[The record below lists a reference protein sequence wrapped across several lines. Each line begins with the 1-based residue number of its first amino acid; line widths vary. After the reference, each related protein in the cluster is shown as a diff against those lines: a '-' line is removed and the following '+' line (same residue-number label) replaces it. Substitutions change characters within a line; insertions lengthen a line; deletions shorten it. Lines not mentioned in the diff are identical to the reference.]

1 MFHRSVMKTRRCSKD
16 DVLSIPKLM
25 EKFPTEETAI
35 ALLESILWP
44 NGPECPHCENK
55 DAAKF
60 WKVTASKTTG
70 VRAGLRQCA
79 VCKAKTRVTVGTIFE
94 DSHIPLN
101 KWLIAWYLLCGAKKS
116 MSALQLQGAIGLG
129 SYKSAWFMAHRIRH
143 AMADPVLVRKLS
155 GIVEADESW
164 IGGKNTGK
172 GSAGAK
178 MNKTPVV
185 AIVERGGRIR
195 SIALDRITGNNLR
208 KAIRENVE
216 ICSHLHTDH
225 NPIYVGM
232 QPKYDL
238 SSVKH
243 CAKEYSRGNVHV
255 NTAECSFSLLKRA
268 VVGSFHHIG
277 KTHLPLYL
285 SEADFKFNH
294 RRDTDSERTIAGLR
308 KVAGKRMLYKTP
320 RRKVA

>member
-1 MFHRSVMKTRRCSKD
+1 
-16 DVLSIPKLM
+16 M
-25 EKFPTEETAI
+25 EKFPTEESAI
-35 ALLESILWP
+35 GLLESILWP

-155 GIVEADESW
+155 GIVEADETW
-164 IGGKNTGK
+164 VGGKNK
-172 GSAGAK
+172 GAGSGQENK
-178 MNKTPVV
+178 MPVV

-195 SIALDRITGNNLR
+195 SFAVDRITGNNLR

-216 ICSHLHTDH
+216 ICSHLHTDGH
-225 NPIYVGM
+225 HGYKDLS
-232 QPKYDL
+232 PKYDH

-243 CAKEYSRGNVHV
+243 SAGEYSRGNVHV

-277 KTHLPLYL
+277 KTHLSLYL

-320 RRKVA
+320 QRKAA